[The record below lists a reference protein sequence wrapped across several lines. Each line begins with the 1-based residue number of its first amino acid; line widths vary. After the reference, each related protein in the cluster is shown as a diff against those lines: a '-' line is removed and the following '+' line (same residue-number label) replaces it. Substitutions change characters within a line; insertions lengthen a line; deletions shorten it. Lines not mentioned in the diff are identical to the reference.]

1 MKKFRSKK
9 GMTLV
14 ELVVTIAILGIV
26 SGFSLT
32 IVVTAMN
39 NYSEAAIVQGD
50 QDTALMIEEFIV
62 RQARVASKIQFV
74 ENDDLVE
81 NCTGSI

>member
-1 MKKFRSKK
+1 
-9 GMTLV
+9 
-14 ELVVTIAILGIV
+14 
-26 SGFSLT
+26 
-32 IVVTAMN
+32 MN

-74 ENDDLVE
+74 ENDDLVD
-81 NCTGSI
+81 NGTGSIEPKNNKQGYYIAKVGTFV

>member
-62 RQARVASKIQFV
+62 RQARVASKIQ
-74 ENDDLVE
+74 
-81 NCTGSI
+81 GSPPR